1 MTEKEFV
8 EAFKKRKIVLEMEN
22 DEINEKIFKKLDKNG
37 FRWASGDILDYEKF
51 EHKEVLKYLMY
62 GRNWTTTRIGVLYIE
77 RLEICTFLDDVEFI
91 KYSDIEWEEEFP
103 KVEITTD
110 GIKTIAKLIKH
121 GEVAKEA
128 IARLNLL
135 DEFDFKTGASY
146 AFARLFGLGLND
158 NEKVLVEE
166 EYEEEQIEE
175 FSLQPNDRVKV
186 NICSGYYGHIKEVE
200 DYTVV
205 VEIEIE
211 EGFKGDVTVSKE
223 DVEFVYRAVI
233 RTAKTGEY
241 IMTTNKKHG
250 FSDKNILFNVEV
262 GTVMKVIRGENLN
275 NACKAK
281 VLGKELI
288 CYLHSDSSDHV
299 VLEGYDPERF
309 PDA

>member
-1 MTEKEFV
+1 MTEKEFI
-8 EAFKKRKIVLEMEN
+8 EAFKDGKVAIKLERSN
-22 DEINEKIFKKLDKNG
+22 VDKKIFEKLKENGFKWKNG
-37 FRWASGDILDYEKF
+37 DDLDYENDKRILCRG
-51 EHKEVLKYLMY
+51 EYIAYEY
-62 GRNWTTTRIGVLYIE
+62 GGVCYGYIYNNN
-77 RLEICTFLDDVEFI
+77 ICKIV
-91 KYSDIEWEEEFP
+91 KYSDIDWEEEFP

-110 GIKTIAKLIKH
+110 GRNTIAKLIEH
-121 GEVAKEA
+121 GEVVKEGT
-128 IARLNLL
+128 ARLNSS

-158 NEKVLVEE
+158 TEKVLVEE
-166 EYEEEQIEE
+166 ENEEKIEE

-288 CYLHSDSSDHV
+288 CYLHSYSSDYV

>member
-51 EHKEVLKYLMY
+51 EHKEDLKYLMY
-62 GRNWTTTRIGVLYIE
+62 GRNWSGIRIGVLYIPTI
-77 RLEICTFLDDVEFI
+77 EIYAFQDDVEFVRC
-91 KYSDIEWEEEFP
+91 SDIEWEEEFP

-110 GIKTIAKLIKH
+110 GKNTIAKLIEH
-121 GEVAKEA
+121 GEVVKEGT
-128 IARLNLL
+128 ARLNSS

-158 NEKVLVEE
+158 TEKVLVEE
-166 EYEEEQIEE
+166 ENEEQSKE
-175 FSLQPNDRVKV
+175 FVLQPNDRVKV

-200 DYTVV
+200 DDTVV

-211 EGFKGDVTVSKE
+211 DGFKGDVTVYKE
-223 DVEFVYRAVI
+223 DVEFVYRAAI
-233 RTAKTGEY
+233 RFAKAGEY
-241 IMTTNKKHG
+241 IMLTNRKFG
-250 FSDKNILFNVEV
+250 CTRRRGNVLEV
-262 GTVMKVIRGENLN
+262 GTKLEVVRGEDFYNS
-275 NACKAK
+275 CKAK
-281 VLGKELI
+281 VLNKELM
-288 CYLHSDSSDHV
+288 CYLDSCASDYV